1 MSAPQNPAERD
12 SVGKA
17 LARTANPAHAA
28 SLLRRALVCLRTRGW
43 QALWRE
49 TFYRLCLV
57 FGKEPWQ
64 LRADVPLRKE
74 LRAQR
79 HDALPRQPL
88 ISVVVPLYNT
98 PPRYLKEM
106 VASVRA
112 QSYQNW
118 ELVLVDASDAPTG
131 AAKLVAR
138 ARDERVRYVHLAK
151 NEGIAANT
159 NVGLAE
165 AEGEWI
171 TLLDHDDALSPN
183 ALYEVAKAACESG
196 AELIYSDE
204 VVLDSTMKHLS
215 EYHFKP
221 DYSPDTLRGCNYIT
235 HLCAFTAQLLRRAGG
250 GENAQFDGAQDYD
263 LILRL
268 CEAAKGVCHI
278 PKVLYYWRGHA
289 QSTAGDISAKP
300 YALKAGAM
308 AVAAHL
314 QRLGLAGEVA
324 SIPGCPGAYRTRYAV
339 VGEPRVSVLI
349 PNKDHAEDL
358 RRCLASIYKYGGWR
372 NLEVIVVE
380 NNSTERTT
388 FALYKAAR
396 ASLPGLRVVQ
406 YQGPFNFS
414 AINNFGRKAA
424 KGEFL
429 LLLNNDVEVISPAWL
444 TEMVKL
450 CSQPGAG
457 IVGAKLYYPDGT
469 VQHAGVITGLG
480 GYAGH
485 SHKYARRASGGYMF
499 RLATVQNFSCVT
511 AACLLCRA
519 SVYDEVGGLDEGFT
533 VAFNDVDFCL
543 RVRQAGWRVLW
554 TPYAELYHYESKS
567 RGLDTKGPAKERF
580 EGERRRLKQRW
591 GEALLHDPFY
601 NPNLTLDR
609 EDFSESD
616 VLPKEEPA

>member
-1 MSAPQNPAERD
+1 MSAARNPAERD

-28 SLLRRALVCLRTRGW
+28 SLVRRAGVCLRTRGW

-79 HDALPRQPL
+79 RDSLPYMPL

-98 PPRYLKEM
+98 PPRYLKDM
-106 VASVRA
+106 IASVRA
-112 QSYQNW
+112 QSYPNW
-118 ELVLVDASDAPTG
+118 ELVLVDASDTAAPG
-131 AAKLVAR
+131 KLVAR
-138 ARDERVRYVHLAK
+138 VHDARVRYVHLAK

-165 AEGEWI
+165 AEGEWV
-171 TLLDHDDALSPN
+171 TLLDHDDTLSPN
-183 ALYEVAKAACESG
+183 ALYEVAKAAAGTG

-235 HLCAFTAQLLRRAGG
+235 HLCAFQAKLLQKAGG
-250 GENAQFDGAQDYD
+250 GEDARFDGAQDYD

-268 CEAAKGVCHI
+268 CEQAKHIHHI

-300 YALKAGAM
+300 YALQAGAQ

-314 QRLGLAGEVA
+314 QRVGLAGEVS
-324 SIPGCPGAYRTRYAV
+324 SIPGCPGAYRTRYAIA
-339 VGEPRVSVLI
+339 GEPRVSILI

-358 RRCLASIYKYGGWR
+358 RRCLASVYKYGGWR
-372 NLEVIVVE
+372 NLEVIVIE

-388 FALYKAAR
+388 FALYKAAHT
-396 ASLPGLRVVQ
+396 SLPGVRVVQ
-406 YQGPFNFS
+406 YTGAFNFS
-414 AINNFGRKAA
+414 AINNVAA
-424 KGEFL
+424 RYATGQHL
-429 LLLNNDVEVISPAWL
+429 LLLNNDVAFTRPDSIR
-444 TEMVKL
+444 EML
-450 CSQPGAG
+450 SYSQRPDVGA
-457 IVGAKLYYPDGT
+457 VGAKLLYPDGT
-469 VQHAGVITGLG
+469 VQHAGVIIGIG
-480 GYAGH
+480 GSAGH
-485 SHKYARRASGGYMF
+485 SHKGHPGDSSGDMY
-499 RLATVQNFSCVT
+499 RLATTQNFSAVT
-511 AACLLCRA
+511 GACLMVKKSLYEA
-519 SVYDEVGGLDEGFT
+519 LGGLDEKNFA
-533 VAFNDVDFCL
+533 VAYNDVDFCL
-543 RVRQAGWRVLW
+543 RLRQQGYVNVM
-554 TPYAELYHYESKS
+554 TPFAEGTHYESKS
-567 RGLDTKGPAKERF
+567 RGSDTAGGERQARYEAERERF
-580 EGERRRLKQRW
+580 RQKYAHMLPEG
-591 GEALLHDPFY
+591 GDPYY
-601 NPNLTLDR
+601 NPHFTLLYENYGYR
-609 EDFSESD
+609 
-616 VLPKEEPA
+616 

>member
-1 MSAPQNPAERD
+1 MRLRLKRMRELCA
-12 SVGKA
+12 VFV
-17 LARTANPAHAA
+17 
-28 SLLRRALVCLRTRGW
+28 SLVRQDGISSTVQRALGFARRRLKSKKGRFLPPKAVLESQR
-43 QALWRE
+43 ALDYSTWPHVSI
-49 TFYRLCLV
+49 C
-57 FGKEPWQ
+57 
-64 LRADVPLRKE
+64 VP
-74 LRAQR
+74 
-79 HDALPRQPL
+79 
-88 ISVVVPLYNT
+88 VYNT
-98 PPRYLKEM
+98 PRAYLEQM
-106 VASVRA
+106 WNSVAG
-112 QSYQNW
+112 QTCPNW
-118 ELVLVDASDAPTG
+118 QLCVADASDAAHAYVG
-131 AAKLVAR
+131 EFFAAKKN
-138 ARDERVRYVHLAK
+138 VRYCKVA
-151 NEGIAANT
+151 NNGISANT
-159 NVGLAE
+159 NAAAQLAG
-165 AEGEWI
+165 GEYLA
-171 TLLDHDDALSPN
+171 LLDHDDVLAPH
-183 ALYEVAKAACESG
+183 AVYEMLKAARQTG
-196 AELIYSDE
+196 AAFLYSDE
-204 VVLDSTMKHLS
+204 ALFETSIERPS
-215 EYHFKP
+215 AGHFKP
-221 DYSPDTLRGCNYIT
+221 DFAPDYLNCCNYIC
-235 HLCAFTAQLLRRAGG
+235 HFAMFQAGLFHAVG
-250 GENAQFDGAQDYD
+250 GLDSACDGAQDHD
-263 LILRL
+263 LFLKLSER
-268 CEAAKGVCHI
+268 CTPVHV
-278 PKVLYYWRGHA
+278 PKVLYYWRMHA
-289 QSTAGDISAKP
+289 GSTSGGTAAKP
-300 YALKAGAM
+300 YVTAAAKRAI
-308 AVAAHL
+308 AAHL
-314 QRLGLAGEVA
+314 ARTGAEGTVQDGLFPSTYKVDYTLAHTPLV
-324 SIPGCPGAYRTRYAV
+324 SI
-339 VGEPRVSVLI
+339 LI
-349 PNKDHAEDL
+349 PNKDHTEDL
-358 RRCLASIYKYGGWR
+358 DKALRSILEKTDYPAY
-372 NLEVIVVE
+372 EVIVIE
-380 NNSTERTT
+380 NNSTQPQT
-388 FALYKAAR
+388 FAYYETIARDAAYSR
-396 ASLPGLRVVQ
+396 CRVVQ